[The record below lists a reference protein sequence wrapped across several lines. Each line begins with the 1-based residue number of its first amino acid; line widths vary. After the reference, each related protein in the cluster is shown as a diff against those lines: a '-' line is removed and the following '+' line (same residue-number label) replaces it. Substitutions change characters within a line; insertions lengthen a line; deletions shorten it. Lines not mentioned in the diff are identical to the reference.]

1 MRFAIL
7 SMLLLVGVQAQVIA
21 PVPSP
26 DPGVK
31 PIRLMDRA
39 EIRVTRVEL
48 APGAVRSVHEH
59 QDAKYHVWVAL
70 EGKLE
75 ITVGSAPPIQASL
88 NQAVFMQRGTKH
100 GFRNLGTTPGAAMEI
115 FVKDGSA
122 EDLAAVLAAAGR

>member
-1 MRFAIL
+1 MRLVFL
-7 SMLLLVGVQAQVIA
+7 STALLAQVIA

-31 PIRLMDRA
+31 PIRLMDRQ

-70 EGKLE
+70 EGRLE

-88 NQAVFMQRGTKH
+88 NQSVFMTKGTKH
-100 GFRNLGTTPGAAMEI
+100 GFRNIGTTPGAALEI
-115 FVKDGSA
+115 FVK
-122 EDLAAVLAAAGR
+122 E